1 MQAFIIGS
9 GPNGL
14 TAAITLARAG
24 IAVTVF
30 EAQPTIGGG
39 TRSAALTLP
48 GFTHDVCSAI
58 HPLAASSPFL
68 SKLPLEQHGLKWI
81 QPRVPAAHPLDG
93 GRAVLAHVSVK
104 ATAAQFGEDAERYR
118 RIVTPMT
125 AQWSELMRDILAPL
139 HVPSHPLALARFG
152 AVAIWPAS
160 AIARMLFRSEEAR
173 ALFAGMAAH
182 SILPLEMPASAAFG
196 WMLGLSAHS
205 VGWPLPR
212 GGSQTIANA
221 LASYLESLGGAVL
234 PNRPIRSLD
243 DLPAG
248 SLVLCDVTPKQL
260 LRIAGNVLPEWYSRK
275 LERYRYGPGVF
286 KIDWALN
293 APIPWRNR
301 ACSLAGTVH
310 LGGTLEEI
318 AVSERAAWYG
328 ETCERPFVLLAQP
341 SLFDS
346 SRAPEGK
353 HTAWAYCHV
362 PNGSTED
369 MTARIEA
376 QVGRFAPGFRQ
387 TILARHTML
396 PAQLEEHNAN
406 LVGGDINGGAARLD
420 QLFLRP
426 TASMYRTPVERLFL
440 CSSST
445 PPGGG
450 VHGMCGYHAA
460 RAALHDLCNRPH
472 RARPGIREYSLP
484 GRPEEPQSR
493 ARSATE
499 RSSTPS
505 PSETEQAHPSAK
517 TPYSY

>member
-1 MQAFIIGS
+1 MEAFVVGS

-14 TAAITLARAG
+14 TAAIMLARAG
-24 IAVTVF
+24 IRITVL

-58 HPLAASSPFL
+58 HPLAASSPVFA
-68 SKLPLEQHGLKWI
+68 KMPLAEHGLKWI
-81 QPRVPAAHPLDG
+81 QPPVPAAHPLDG
-93 GRAVLAHVSVK
+93 GRAVLAQVSVK
-104 ATAAQFGEDAERYR
+104 ATAAQFGEDEARYR
-118 RIVTPMT
+118 RIVTPLT
-125 AQWSELMRDILAPL
+125 AKWPELMRDVLAPL
-139 HVPSHPLALARFG
+139 HVPAHPFALAQFGALAL
-152 AVAIWPAS
+152 WPA
-160 AIARMLFRSEEAR
+160 AGTARTLFRSEAAR

-182 SILPLEMPASAAFG
+182 SILPLEFAGSAAFA
-196 WMLGLSAHS
+196 WMLGLSAHA

-221 LASYLESLGGAVL
+221 LASYLESLGGAVV
-234 PNRPIRSLD
+234 PNHPVHALD
-243 DLPAG
+243 DFPAG

-260 LRIAGNVLPEWYSRK
+260 LRIAGNALPDWYARK

-293 APIPWRNR
+293 APIPWRNS
-301 ACSLAGTVH
+301 ACSGAGTVH
-310 LGGTLEEI
+310 LGGTLDEI
-318 AVSERAAWYG
+318 AASERAAWQG
-328 ETCERPFVLLAQP
+328 GICERPFVLLAQP
-341 SLFDS
+341 SLFDA
-346 SRAPEGK
+346 SRAPGGK

-376 QVGRFAPGFRQ
+376 QVERFAPGFRE
-387 TILARHTML
+387 TILARHTMS

-406 LVGGDINGGAARLD
+406 LIGGDINGGSARLD

-460 RAALHDLCNRPH
+460 EAALRGLRRCQRIFTARAAR
-472 RARPGIREYSLP
+472 RATV
-484 GRPEEPQSR
+484 
-493 ARSATE
+493 A
-499 RSSTPS
+499 
-505 PSETEQAHPSAK
+505 SEISD
-517 TPYSY
+517 